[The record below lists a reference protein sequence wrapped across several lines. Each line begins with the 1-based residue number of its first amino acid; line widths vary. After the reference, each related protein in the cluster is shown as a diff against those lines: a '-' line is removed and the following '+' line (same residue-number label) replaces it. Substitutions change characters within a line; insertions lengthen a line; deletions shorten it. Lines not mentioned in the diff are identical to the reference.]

1 MIYINKKNIIEM
13 YKKGYSIK
21 FICDEYYKSINK
33 DCEKAHWYN
42 NVLVVP
48 KQKINRKNCN
58 KNVYETIVYY
68 NSLVN

>member
-1 MIYINKKNIIEM
+1 MNKKDIIEM

-21 FICDEYYKSINK
+21 FICDKYYESVNK